1 MTQRDLPRS
10 HRHRCWSSVFAEGV
24 NVEAAIGIEL
34 MNKGF
39 AVFESLF
46 FPVQSQTE
54 LCLFVGSSSAL
65 VRVR

>member
-1 MTQRDLPRS
+1 MKDLDPQISQIEENR
-10 HRHRCWSSVFAEGV
+10 RWWED
-24 NVEAAIGIEL
+24 VEAAIGIEP

-54 LCLFVGSSSAL
+54 LCLFVGLFWCFS
-65 VRVR
+65 